1 MTKTAQNVYTVTGT
15 DLTSGEEYLVPKD
28 LPDATEEADQYSP
41 HQADKNHRAWA
52 VKLVAGANTDADV
65 DLEAAVTT
73 GDDADFSEYSKA
85 GTSDTA
91 TGGAAAPDGVAVVFS
106 DEATVAGINA
116 ALTPATTPTAGEYKV
131 VIESRET

>member
-1 MTKTAQNVYTVTGT
+1 MTSSAQNVYTVAGT
-15 DLTSGEEYLVPKD
+15 DLTGGEEFLVPKD
-28 LPDATEEADQYSP
+28 LPNEPDQYRP
-41 HQADKNHRAWA
+41 HQFDENHRAWL
-52 VKLVAGANTDADV
+52 VKLVASGDSDANV

-73 GDDADFSEYSKA
+73 GDDGAFEEYAKA

-91 TGGAAAPDGVAVVFS
+91 TGGTTAPDSVAIVMS

-116 ALTPATTPTAGEYKV
+116 ALTPATTPTAGTYKV

>member
-1 MTKTAQNVYTVTGT
+1 MTSSAQNVYTVTGT
-15 DLTSGEEYLVPKD
+15 DLTSGTEYLVPKD
-28 LPDATEEADQYSP
+28 LPNEADQYRP
-41 HQADKNHRAWA
+41 HQFDENHRAWM

-73 GDDADFSEYSKA
+73 GDDGDFTEYSME